1 MQCDKFLILLIAAG
15 ALVAPAVSADEMKT
29 FIGLDAVQIETEI
42 SYDNGDETYNFN
54 GIRFRYGLQSREG
67 ASAGIELITGDKDD
81 IIDPFDTPFRL
92 ETGPSLG
99 VYATLGKPVYL
110 RLGWSVWKSEYTNLV
125 TDVTDDESVNSFELG
140 LGFNIPLAQNMTIYA
155 DYAIRDTEAEYPSHI
170 FGGEADYESE
180 LISAGFNYQF

>member
-1 MQCDKFLILLIAAG
+1 MQLNKFLIMLAAVG
-15 ALVAPAVSADEMKT
+15 ALVAPPLSAETKT
-29 FIGLDAVQIETEI
+29 FFGVDAVKIDTEI
-42 SYDNGDETYNFN
+42 SYDNGEEDYEFD
-54 GIRFRYGLQSREG
+54 GIRFRWGAESSKG

-110 RLGWSVWKSEYTNLV
+110 RLGWSIWKSEYTNLV
-125 TDVTDDESVNSFELG
+125 TDVTDDETVNSFEIG
-140 LGFNIPLAQNMTIYA
+140 LGFNFPLAPNMTFYA

-170 FGGEADYESE
+170 FGGEADYESK